1 MSLSLK
7 NILKVAAIAVAAVAV
22 AKKLPGVQNFV

>member
-7 NILKVAAIAVAAVAV
+7 NILKLNIYNIPYVLLIV
-22 AKKLPGVQNFV
+22 LGVLWHYT

>member
-7 NILKVAAIAVAAVAV
+7 NILSLSAM
-22 AKKLPGVQNFV
+22 LNFDTILLKS